1 MYQVHDPEK
10 HNNFG
15 HSEARKGKTT
25 WGRYYVQLPD
35 GRLETVKYWVD
46 KSGYHAEVDF
56 KGEAKHPS
64 HKEYAH
70 QEEELKSYPQTKDLG
85 LGGHSE
91 SSYNLGGQSESGY
104 SISDGEEY

>member
-10 HNNFG
+10 HNDFG

-56 KGEAKHPS
+56 KGQAAHPGE
-64 HKEYAH
+64 KEYTH
-70 QEEELKSYPQTKDLG
+70 VEEPQATYGKTEESG

-91 SSYNLGGQSESGY
+91 SSYSLGEA
-104 SISDGEEY
+104 GEEY